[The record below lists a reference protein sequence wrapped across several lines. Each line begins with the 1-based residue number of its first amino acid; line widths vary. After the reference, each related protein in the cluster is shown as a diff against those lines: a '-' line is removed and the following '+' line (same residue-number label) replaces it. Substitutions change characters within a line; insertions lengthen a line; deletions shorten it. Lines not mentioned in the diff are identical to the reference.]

1 MDQERRIR
9 DEIVGLVVSAGVA
22 LRYYVN
28 AAWLLLP
35 AVIGVTHAKRG
46 DRILSCVLCA
56 RPAASLYWSGRIQN
70 GGAK

>member
-35 AVIGVTHAKRG
+35 AVIGVTPCKAG
-46 DRILSCVLCA
+46 
-56 RPAASLYWSGRIQN
+56 
-70 GGAK
+70 